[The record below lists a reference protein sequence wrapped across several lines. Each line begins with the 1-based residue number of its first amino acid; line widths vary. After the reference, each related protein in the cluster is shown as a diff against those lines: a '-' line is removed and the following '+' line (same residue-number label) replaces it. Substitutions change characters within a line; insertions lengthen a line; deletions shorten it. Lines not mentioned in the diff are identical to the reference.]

1 MGFVH
6 ALHAFERSWNG
17 KPHLKVDLFLYK
29 YNTMK
34 INTILFLS
42 MLLGLMMGSCH
53 SEQKVPEGEFLIE
66 GFVKNLPDSSI
77 VSLFQFENRKYAAAM
92 LSDTVTDGRF
102 VLRDTITSK
111 ESRQLLLLVI
121 YKKTFSV
128 WPLSLWVVSG
138 AKIRIQGEGMLCP
151 FWTVESEVP
160 EQQAEAEFTKL
171 GMPEMVEAFKQEMI
185 VYEMFD
191 KSINDISIRNKID
204 SIRRNH
210 IYPLQDKV
218 RLRELE
224 YMKTAPVT
232 KVWLEKYCDQL
243 SFLNWNP
250 DSQYSHKEL
259 VYPLYARLS
268 EADRKSLVGR
278 EIATYIK
285 MVEPVKEGDHMVDGT
300 LYDTEGNTHH
310 LSEFEGKYI
319 LLDFWNLGCQP
330 CMEAL
335 PEMEEVSRMYK
346 GKLELV
352 SICGA
357 AKNRWKKFVA
367 EKKLTGHQWNE
378 LREVNDGLAAVYGVK
393 GVPHYVLISPERKV
407 IHSWMGYRKH
417 ILKEKMKEF
426 VK

>member
-1 MGFVH
+1 
-6 ALHAFERSWNG
+6 
-17 KPHLKVDLFLYK
+17 
-29 YNTMK
+29 
-34 INTILFLS
+34 
-42 MLLGLMMGSCH
+42 
-53 SEQKVPEGEFLIE
+53 
-66 GFVKNLPDSSI
+66 
-77 VSLFQFENRKYAAAM
+77 
-92 LSDTVTDGRF
+92 
-102 VLRDTITSK
+102 
-111 ESRQLLLLVI
+111 
-121 YKKTFSV
+121 
-128 WPLSLWVVSG
+128 
-138 AKIRIQGEGMLCP
+138 
-151 FWTVESEVP
+151 
-160 EQQAEAEFTKL
+160 
-171 GMPEMVEAFKQEMI
+171 
-185 VYEMFD
+185 MFD
-191 KSINDISIRNKID
+191 KGINDVSIRNKID

-243 SFLNWNP
+243 SFLNWNT

-278 EIATYIK
+278 EIAAYFK
-285 MVEPVKEGDHMVDGT
+285 MVESVKAGDHMVDGT

-367 EKKLTGHQWNE
+367 ERKLTGHQWNE

-417 ILKEKMKEF
+417 ILKEKMKELI
-426 VK
+426 K

>member
-1 MGFVH
+1 
-6 ALHAFERSWNG
+6 
-17 KPHLKVDLFLYK
+17 
-29 YNTMK
+29 MK
-34 INTILFLS
+34 ITAILFFS
-42 MLLGLMMGSCH
+42 MLLGLVMGSCRAD
-53 SEQKVPEGEFLIE
+53 QKVPDGEFLIE

-77 VSLFQFENRKYAAAM
+77 VSLFQFENRKYAAVM

-243 SFLNWNP
+243 SFLNWNT

-259 VYPLYARLS
+259 VYPLYARMS
-268 EADRKSLVGR
+268 EADRKSTVGR
-278 EIATYIK
+278 EITTYIK
-285 MVEPVKEGDHMVDGT
+285 MVEPVKVGDHMVDGT

-407 IHSWMGYRKH
+407 IDSWMGYRKH

>member
-1 MGFVH
+1 
-6 ALHAFERSWNG
+6 
-17 KPHLKVDLFLYK
+17 
-29 YNTMK
+29 MK
-34 INTILFLS
+34 FTAILFSSL
-42 MLLGLMMGSCH
+42 LLGLMMGSCH
-53 SEQKVPEGEFLIE
+53 SGQKVSEGEFLIE

-77 VSLFQFENRKYAAAM
+77 VSLFQFENRQYAAAM
-92 LSDTVTDGRF
+92 LSDTVTGGRF

-138 AKIRIQGEGMLCP
+138 ARIRIQGEGMLCP

-160 EQQAEAEFTKL
+160 EQQTEAEFTKL

-191 KSINDISIRNKID
+191 KGINDVSIRNKID

-243 SFLNWNP
+243 SFLNWNT
-250 DSQYSHKEL
+250 D
-259 VYPLYARLS
+259 PLYARLS

-278 EIATYIK
+278 EIAAYFK
-285 MVEPVKEGDHMVDGT
+285 MVESVKAGDHMVDGT

-367 EKKLTGHQWNE
+367 ERKLTGHQWNE

-417 ILKEKMKEF
+417 ILKEKMKELI
-426 VK
+426 K

>member
-1 MGFVH
+1 
-6 ALHAFERSWNG
+6 
-17 KPHLKVDLFLYK
+17 
-29 YNTMK
+29 MK
-34 INTILFLS
+34 ITAILFFS
-42 MLLGLMMGSCH
+42 MLLGLVMGSCRA
-53 SEQKVPEGEFLIE
+53 EQKVPDGEFLIE

-77 VSLFQFENRKYAAAM
+77 VSLFQFENRKYAAVM
-92 LSDTVTDGRF
+92 LSDTVTGGRF

-243 SFLNWNP
+243 SFLNWNT

-268 EADRKSLVGR
+268 EADRKSTVGR

-285 MVEPVKEGDHMVDGT
+285 MMEPVKAGDYMVDGT

-310 LSEFEGKYI
+310 LSDFEGKYI

-335 PEMEEVSRMYK
+335 PEMAEVSRMYK

-417 ILKEKMKEF
+417 ILKEKMAEF

>member
-1 MGFVH
+1 
-6 ALHAFERSWNG
+6 
-17 KPHLKVDLFLYK
+17 
-29 YNTMK
+29 MK

-53 SEQKVPEGEFLIE
+53 SGQKVSEGEFLIE

-77 VSLFQFENRKYAAAM
+77 VSLFQFENRQYAAAM
-92 LSDTVTDGRF
+92 LSDTVTGGRF

-151 FWTVESEVP
+151 FWTVASEVP
-160 EQQAEAEFTKL
+160 EQQTEAEFTKL

-191 KSINDISIRNKID
+191 KGINDVSIRNKID

-243 SFLNWNP
+243 SFLNWNT

-268 EADRKSLVGR
+268 EADRKLSVGR
-278 EIATYIK
+278 EITTYIK
-285 MVEPVKEGDHMVDGT
+285 MVEPVKVGDHMVDGT

-407 IHSWMGYRKH
+407 IHCWMGYRKH

>member
-1 MGFVH
+1 
-6 ALHAFERSWNG
+6 
-17 KPHLKVDLFLYK
+17 
-29 YNTMK
+29 MK

-53 SEQKVPEGEFLIE
+53 SGQKVSEGEFLIE

-77 VSLFQFENRKYAAAM
+77 VSLFQFENRQYAAAM
-92 LSDTVTDGRF
+92 LSDTVTGGRF

-151 FWTVESEVP
+151 FWTVASEVP
-160 EQQAEAEFTKL
+160 EQQTEAEFTKL

-191 KSINDISIRNKID
+191 KGINDVSIRNKID

-243 SFLNWNP
+243 SFLNWNT

-268 EADRKSLVGR
+268 EADRKLSVGR
-278 EIATYIK
+278 EITTYIK
-285 MVEPVKEGDHMVDGT
+285 MVEPVKVGDHMVDGT

-407 IHSWMGYRKH
+407 IHCWMGYRKH

-426 VK
+426 VNNHLLSDR

>member
-1 MGFVH
+1 
-6 ALHAFERSWNG
+6 
-17 KPHLKVDLFLYK
+17 
-29 YNTMK
+29 MK
-34 INTILFLS
+34 FTAILFSSL
-42 MLLGLMMGSCH
+42 LLGLMMGSCH
-53 SEQKVPEGEFLIE
+53 SGQKVPEGEFLIE
-66 GFVKNLPDSSI
+66 GFVKNLPDSSV
-77 VSLFQFENRKYAAAM
+77 VSLCQSENRQYADIVT
-92 LSDTVTDGRF
+92 SDTVKDGMF
-102 VLRDTITSK
+102 VLRDTITSM
-111 ESRQLLLLVI
+111 EPRQLLLIVS

-128 WPLSLWVVSG
+128 SPLSLWVVSG

-191 KSINDISIRNKID
+191 KGINDISIRNKID

-243 SFLNWNP
+243 SFLNWNT

-268 EADRKSLVGR
+268 EADRKSPVGR
-278 EIATYIK
+278 EIAAYFK
-285 MVEPVKEGDHMVDGT
+285 MVEPVKAGDHMVDGT
-300 LYDTEGNTHH
+300 LYDTEGNIHH
-310 LSEFEGKYI
+310 LSEFKGKYI

-407 IHSWMGYRKH
+407 IHCWMGYRKH

>member
-1 MGFVH
+1 
-6 ALHAFERSWNG
+6 
-17 KPHLKVDLFLYK
+17 
-29 YNTMK
+29 MK
-34 INTILFLS
+34 LTAILFSSL
-42 MLLGLMMGSCH
+42 LLGLMMGSCH
-53 SEQKVPEGEFLIE
+53 SGQKVPEGEFLIE

-77 VSLFQFENRKYAAAM
+77 VSLFQFENRQYAAAM
-92 LSDTVTDGRF
+92 LSDTVTGGRF

-151 FWTVESEVP
+151 FWTVESEVA

-191 KSINDISIRNKID
+191 KGINDISIRNKID

-243 SFLNWNP
+243 SFLNWNT

-259 VYPLYARLS
+259 VYLLYARLS
-268 EADRKSLVGR
+268 EADRKSPVGR
-278 EIATYIK
+278 EIAAYFK
-285 MVEPVKEGDHMVDGT
+285 MVEPVKAGDHMVDGT

-310 LSEFEGKYI
+310 LSEFKGKYI

-367 EKKLTGHQWNE
+367 ERKLTGHQWNE